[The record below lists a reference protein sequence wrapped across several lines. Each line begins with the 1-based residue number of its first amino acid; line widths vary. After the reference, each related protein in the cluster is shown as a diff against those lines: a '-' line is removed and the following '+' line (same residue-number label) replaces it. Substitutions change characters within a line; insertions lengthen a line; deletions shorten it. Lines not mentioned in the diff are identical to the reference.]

1 MTTPDTATVNPET
14 RERIQAALAMG
25 GVIDITTHGRKSGEP
40 RRIEIVFFNL
50 GGLVV
55 ISGMPGKRGWYANL
69 MADPQ
74 FTFHLKSGV
83 QADLPARATLITDPA
98 ERRAFLVPITRQW
111 KREAQFDRFLADSPL
126 VEVTFEDAALA
137 A

>member
-1 MTTPDTATVNPET
+1 MTSIDSPATEPSTQEAV
-14 RERIQAALAMG
+14 QAALATG
-25 GVIDITTHGRKSGEP
+25 GVIDITTHGRTSGEP

-69 MADPQ
+69 KADPH

-83 QADLPARATLITDPA
+83 QADLPARATLITDPD
-98 ERRAFLVPITRQW
+98 ERRALLVPITRQW
-111 KREAQFDRFLADSPL
+111 KREAQLDRFLADSPL
-126 VEVTFEDAALA
+126 VEVTFDDPSLA